1 MWNFECVMLK
11 SNSINILVYVLA
23 TGAGLYLFLV
33 LLTFLFQSNL
43 IYFPDSRMTAT
54 PHDIGLEY
62 DAVSFKAA
70 DGVDLS
76 GWFVP
81 GSSKMV
87 VLFCHGNAGNISDR
101 LDSLQIFHKLGLNT
115 FIFDYRGYG
124 ESSGR
129 TTEEGTYRD
138 SEGAWDFLLHKKGF
152 TPENVIVFG
161 RSLGGAI
168 AAHLAMARQPGA
180 LILESTF
187 TSIPD
192 LGASLYPFFPVRLL
206 SRFKYSVVDFVGRA
220 HSPILVVHSPDDD
233 IVPYALGTK
242 VYRAANE
249 PKEFL
254 EIAGDHNN
262 GFIVSGDS
270 YVNGLRSFINKY
282 VAE

>member
-1 MWNFECVMLK
+1 MLK
-11 SNSINILVYVLA
+11 SNSINILMYVLA
-23 TGAGLYLFLV
+23 TGAGLYLFL
-33 LLTFLFQSNL
+33 LLFLFLFQSNL
-43 IYFPDSRMTAT
+43 IYFPDNRTIAT
-54 PHDIGLEY
+54 PHDISLEY

-70 DGVDLS
+70 DGVELS

-87 VLFCHGNAGNISDR
+87 LLFCHGNAGNISDR
-101 LDSLQIFHKLGLNT
+101 LDSLKIFQKLGLNT

-138 SEGAWDFLLHKKGF
+138 SEGAWNFLLHEKGF
-152 TPENVIVFG
+152 TEDKVIVFG
-161 RSLGGAI
+161 RSLGGAV
-168 AAHLAMARQPGA
+168 AAHLAMVRQPGA

-206 SRFKYSVVDFVGRA
+206 SRFSYSVADFVRRV
-220 HSPILVVHSPDDD
+220 HCPILVVHSPDDD
-233 IVPYALGTK
+233 IVPYDLGTK

-262 GFIVSGDS
+262 GFIVSGDA
-270 YVNGLRSFINKY
+270 YTNGLRSFLNKY